1 MVFHKNCVP
10 LHPICKQKMKKVD
23 VVEVRGKREMDDFIR
38 LPYSIYNNYP
48 QYVPEL
54 EKDVREL
61 FDSRKNPAYEFSQ
74 IQPFVAYRNEIAVGR
89 IVGIINR
96 KANEKWQTCN
106 VRFSMIEF
114 IDDLDVSKALI
125 EAVSQW
131 GLSQG
136 MDMIQGPLGI
146 TDFDKE
152 GMLVEDFDLVGSMNT
167 IYNPDY
173 YPRHME
179 ALGFEK
185 EVDWVQIRINIPEEV
200 PARYARTAQ
209 YVREQVGLRVIKVTN
224 NDICGDYGRKI
235 FNLLNEAYK
244 PIFGFSELSEVQMDS
259 FINKYLRLI
268 DKQLIPVVV
277 NAEQEVVG
285 VAITMGSLSQAMRK
299 AKGRLLPFGWWP
311 LLKALKWHPEDN
323 AEMLLVAVRPDYQG
337 MGVNALFFDDL
348 IPIFNRLGF
357 KWAETGPQLEDNVR
371 ELTQWKPLKPEYVKR
386 RRCYKKGIS
395 EK

>member
-1 MVFHKNCVP
+1 LVFHKNCVP

-74 IQPFVAYRNEIAVGR
+74 IQPFVAYRNKIAVGR

-96 KANEKWQTCN
+96 KANEKWQTRN

-125 EAVSQW
+125 ETVSQW

-179 ALGFEK
+179 TLGFEK

-386 RRCYKKGIS
+386 RRCYKKEIS